1 MTNLIITSF
10 EQFSKYK
17 YNPTISVADRVSAIF
32 NKDENFNVISEI
44 LQCKYSS
51 IKNEVYDLYKY
62 KPDIIISLGLG
73 ASRKS
78 LNLEYLAQN
87 EYSSLS
93 PDNEG
98 VLLQNE
104 PIIDRGYDLKN
115 TLDLDNLNNI
125 SNKNVKSE
133 ISTNAGKFMCNANF
147 YWNQYKIN
155 TQNLNT
161 KFVFIHIPFTDKY
174 KNLEPLINEEK
185 LPVLS
190 EDGIVNAIVGII
202 NELSTIKI

>member
-17 YNPTISVADRVSAIF
+17 YNPTISVAERVSAIF
-32 NKDENFNVISEI
+32 KNNRNFNVINKI
-44 LQCKYSS
+44 LQCNYSS
-51 IKNEVYDLYKY
+51 IKNEIYDLYKNN
-62 KPDIIISLGLG
+62 PDIIVSLGLG

-78 LNLEYLAQN
+78 LNLEYIAQN

-98 VLLQNE
+98 VLLQNQ
-104 PIIDRGYDLKN
+104 PIIHMGVNLKNSLDLKN
-115 TLDLDNLNNI
+115 LNDI
-125 SNKNVKSE
+125 SNTKVKSE
-133 ISTNAGKFMCNANF
+133 ISSNAGKFMCNANF

-155 TQNLNT
+155 TENLDT

-174 KNLEPLINEEK
+174 QNLEPLINEEK

-190 EDGIVNAIVGII
+190 EDGIVNAVVEII
-202 NELSTIKI
+202 NELSDIKK

>member
-17 YNPTISVADRVSAIF
+17 YNPTISVAERVSAIF
-32 NKDENFNVISEI
+32 KNNRNFNVINKI
-44 LQCKYSS
+44 LQCNYSS
-51 IKNEVYDLYKY
+51 IKNEIYDLYKNN
-62 KPDIIISLGLG
+62 PDIIVSLGLG

-78 LNLEYLAQN
+78 LNLEYIAQN

-98 VLLQNE
+98 VLLQNQ
-104 PIIDRGYDLKN
+104 PIIHMGVNLKNSLDLKN
-115 TLDLDNLNNI
+115 LNDI
-125 SNKNVKSE
+125 SNTKVKSE
-133 ISTNAGKFMCNANF
+133 ISSNAGKFMCNANF

-155 TQNLNT
+155 TENLDT

-174 KNLEPLINEEK
+174 QNLEPLINEKK

-190 EDGIVNAIVGII
+190 EDGIVNAVVEII
-202 NELSTIKI
+202 NELSDIKK

>member
-87 EYSSLS
+87 EYSSFS

>member
-17 YNPTISVADRVSAIF
+17 YNPTISVAERVSAIF
-32 NKDENFNVISEI
+32 INNRNFNVINKI
-44 LQCKYSS
+44 LQCNYSS
-51 IKNEVYDLYKY
+51 IKNEIYDLYKNN
-62 KPDIIISLGLG
+62 PDIIISLGLG

-78 LNLEYLAQN
+78 LNLEYIAQN

-98 VLLQNE
+98 VLLQNQ
-104 PIIDRGYDLKN
+104 PIIHMGVNLKNSLDLKN
-115 TLDLDNLNNI
+115 LNDI
-125 SNKNVKSE
+125 SNTKVKSE
-133 ISTNAGKFMCNANF
+133 ISSNAGKFMCNANF

-155 TQNLNT
+155 TENLDT

-174 KNLEPLINEEK
+174 QNLEPLINEKK

-190 EDGIVNAIVGII
+190 EDGIVNAVVEII
-202 NELSTIKI
+202 NELSDIKK

>member
-17 YNPTISVADRVSAIF
+17 YNPTISVAERVSAIF
-32 NKDENFNVISEI
+32 KNNRNFNVINKI
-44 LQCKYSS
+44 LKCNYSS
-51 IKNEVYDLYKY
+51 IKNEIYDLYKNN
-62 KPDIIISLGLG
+62 PDIIVSLGLG

-78 LNLEYLAQN
+78 LNLEYIAQN

-98 VLLQNE
+98 VLLQNQ
-104 PIIDRGYDLKN
+104 PIIHMGVNLKNSLDLKN
-115 TLDLDNLNNI
+115 LNDI
-125 SNKNVKSE
+125 SNTKVKSE
-133 ISTNAGKFMCNANF
+133 ISSNAGKFMCNANF

-155 TQNLNT
+155 TENLDT

-174 KNLEPLINEEK
+174 QNLEPLINEKK

-190 EDGIVNAIVGII
+190 EDGIVNAVVEII
-202 NELSTIKI
+202 NELSDIKK

>member
-44 LQCKYSS
+44 LQCKYST

-93 PDNEG
+93 RDNEG

>member
-17 YNPTISVADRVSAIF
+17 YNPTISVAERVSAIF
-32 NKDENFNVISEI
+32 KNNRNFNVINKI
-44 LQCKYSS
+44 LQCNYSS
-51 IKNEVYDLYKY
+51 IKNEIYDLYKNN
-62 KPDIIISLGLG
+62 PDIIISLGLG

-78 LNLEYLAQN
+78 LNLEYIAQN

-98 VLLQNE
+98 VLLQNQ
-104 PIIDRGYDLKN
+104 PIIHMGVNLKNSLDLKN
-115 TLDLDNLNNI
+115 LNDI
-125 SNKNVKSE
+125 SNTKVKSE
-133 ISTNAGKFMCNANF
+133 ISSNAGKFMCNANF

-155 TQNLNT
+155 TENLDT

-174 KNLEPLINEEK
+174 QNLEPLINEEK

-190 EDGIVNAIVGII
+190 EDGIVNAVVEII
-202 NELSTIKI
+202 NELSDIKK

>member
-104 PIIDRGYDLKN
+104 PIIDMGYDLKN

-161 KFVFIHIPFTDKY
+161 KYVFIHIPFTDKY

>member
-44 LQCKYSS
+44 LQCKYST

-87 EYSSLS
+87 EYSSFS

>member
-17 YNPTISVADRVSAIF
+17 YNPTISVAERVSAIF
-32 NKDENFNVISEI
+32 KNNRNFNVINKI
-44 LQCKYSS
+44 LQCNYSS
-51 IKNEVYDLYKY
+51 IKNEIYDLYKNN
-62 KPDIIISLGLG
+62 PDIIISLGLG

-78 LNLEYLAQN
+78 LNLEYIAQN

-98 VLLQNE
+98 VLLQNQ
-104 PIIDRGYDLKN
+104 PIIHMGVNLKNSLDLKN
-115 TLDLDNLNNI
+115 LNDI
-125 SNKNVKSE
+125 SNTKVKSE
-133 ISTNAGKFMCNANF
+133 ISSNAGKFMCNANF

-155 TQNLNT
+155 TENLDT

-174 KNLEPLINEEK
+174 QNLEPLINEKK

-190 EDGIVNAIVGII
+190 EDGIVNAVVEII
-202 NELSTIKI
+202 NELSDIKK